1 MELANNQEISA
12 AEFDK
17 KAMELRLKVNQ
28 DIQSRQDS
36 PQMKEARVNKQVDAI
51 MRDPS
56 VSQLPA
62 EQKQALRAH
71 AHDVLA
77 ATFEKID
84 KINASNLSNAE
95 KQKQIQQAQ
104 AEAQRQLSG
113 Q

>member
-1 MELANNQEISA
+1 
-12 AEFDK
+12 
-17 KAMELRLKVNQ
+17 
-28 DIQSRQDS
+28 
-36 PQMKEARVNKQVDAI
+36 

-56 VSQLPA
+56 VAQLPA
-62 EQKQALRAH
+62 EQKQALRSH